1 MRSAISLIF
10 LLSFLFTSCIT
21 SSQSITEKN
30 DKKAEKLFDNVYL
43 KYGNAYMISS
53 DVLNLYTLWF
63 YNDGKA
69 FVWND
74 IYGRNF
80 KEDTIVNVKS
90 PLLKARNDYDEY
102 YKEVPLELDGEIIH
116 CKGANQCGVTID
128 LNLPIDINSF
138 KGRLYKDAFLNDLSR
153 FIAIYNIW
161 DVY

>member
-1 MRSAISLIF
+1 MNHDG
-10 LLSFLFTSCIT
+10 LLLFNTGK
-21 SSQSITEKN
+21 SI
-30 DKKAEKLFDNVYL
+30 
-43 KYGNAYMISS
+43 
-53 DVLNLYTLWF
+53 WF
-63 YNDGKA
+63 YKDSKRTGNGRDVFFSLESLKA
-69 FVWND
+69 FIWND

-102 YKEVPLELDGEIIH
+102 YKDVPLELDGEIIH

-128 LNLPIDINSF
+128 LKLPIDINSF